1 MSMTPAEWTALIMAA
16 IALAGVA
23 IQFWKARSEKRRDD
37 GDAAESIS
45 SAAKSLIEPLR
56 KRVDELEA
64 MTARQEAAIV
74 TLTKKTQEQQQEI
87 TELRAGVM
95 LLTTQI
101 VALGQKPIYIPTRD
115 KPETQD

>member
-23 IQFWKARSEKRRDD
+23 IQFWKAWSEKRRDD
-37 GDAAESIS
+37 SDAAESIS
-45 SAAKSLIEPLR
+45 FAAKSLIEPLR

-64 MTARQEAAIV
+64 TTLRQEAEISA
-74 TLTKKTQEQQQEI
+74 LTRQTKEQKQEI

-95 LLTTQI
+95 LLTNQI
-101 VALGQKPIYIPTRD
+101 VALGQRPIYIPTRD
-115 KPETQD
+115 KPET